1 MQIINILLFL
11 ILGAYSLAGIITA
24 GKIKSTADYYVMS
37 EKAPT
42 LFLVGSLCASYMSA
56 VTMGAGAGEAYARGP
71 IMMLLTGPLGAWCGM
86 IIAVLFIGRRLKAL
100 GCYTL
105 PDFFTKRFSS
115 REVTFVATLI
125 MIVGLLLYGIS
136 QLMAAGYVLS
146 SVTGMT
152 YGTLILIFVIT
163 LLLFC
168 VPAGMW
174 GVMLTDTLMFVPI
187 LIGSLILCPMIL
199 NNIGIENF
207 TTNLPAALDNFWLRG
222 GFENKPISWSVSQFL
237 VWMMFFACS
246 PMVISRVFP
255 ARNDFAVIKAC
266 LISVPLIAVMVTLVY
281 ITAGAMNVTDAV
293 VPYSDAIMVTAYT
306 TQIPG
311 WLGAIGIV
319 AIICAIISTASSLF
333 SIVGFGL
340 SRDLYNISGNIDDD
354 TERENIKRGRI
365 AQAVVIIFAGIIA
378 YLAPITIYNL
388 SVFASAIFAVGWLPV
403 IFLAL
408 VWPRM
413 NSLAA
418 FSGMS
423 VGITSLCILTLLT
436 NNGVIVWPS
445 WMNLYLLSIILA
457 FVATISMGLLFRPTH
472 QEMDCYYRIL
482 NTHLSDLMTKELRRF
497 PGALET
503 LLREYRSTKRTAW
516 ATFILFVSFWV
527 LLLVWII

>member
-24 GKIKSTADYYVMS
+24 RKIKSTADYYVMS

-56 VTMGAGAGEAYARGP
+56 VTMGAGAGMAYSKGP

-105 PDFFTKRFSS
+105 PDFFAKRFSS
-115 REVTFVATLI
+115 REVTFIATLI
-125 MIVGLLLYGIS
+125 MIVGMLLYGIS
-136 QLMAAGYVLS
+136 QLMAAGNILS
-146 SVTGMT
+146 GVTGMS
-152 YGTLILIFVIT
+152 YGTLIFIFVIT

-174 GVMLTDTLMFVPI
+174 GVMLTDTLMFIPI
-187 LIGSLILCPMIL
+187 LIGSLVLCPIIM
-199 NNIGIENF
+199 NNIGVENF
-207 TTNLPAALDNFWLRG
+207 TTNLPAVLDNFWTRG
-222 GFENKPISWSVSQFL
+222 GFENRPASWSISQFM

-266 LISVPLIAVMVTLVY
+266 LISVPLIAVMVAMVY
-281 ITAGAMNVTDAV
+281 ITAGAMNVTDTP
-293 VPYSDAIMVTAYT
+293 VPYADAVMVTAYT

-311 WLGAIGIV
+311 WMGAIGVV

-340 SRDLYNISGNIDDD
+340 SRDLYNISGKLEND
-354 TERENIKRGRI
+354 TEQNNIKRGRR
-365 AQAVVIIFAGIIA
+365 AQAVVIIFAGVIA
-378 YLAPITIYNL
+378 YFAPISMYDL

-423 VGITSLCILTLLT
+423 VGITSLCIFTLLT
-436 NNGVIVWPS
+436 NNGVIIWPD

-457 FVATISMGLLFRPTH
+457 FLATISMGLFFRPTH

-482 NTHLSDLMTKELRRF
+482 NTHLSDLMTKELRLH

-503 LLREYRSTKRTAW
+503 LMREYRSTKQMAW
-516 ATFILFVSFWV
+516 TVFILFAAFWLW
-527 LLLVWII
+527 LLLWLM